1 MDGGAWQS
9 TLHGVAESD
18 TTEHLSTAQHTGHHK
33 GIGFFTLSEIG
44 SHWKFLNKGM
54 NLNCLYLFN

>member
-54 NLNCLYLFN
+54 N